1 MSAPPSS
8 IPKVTSMRTNEPT
21 SAPGSSPT
29 PPKAFLEIR
38 MGNGPAIRH
47 QLDETHVVLGRSPD
61 LKLTLDHHTV
71 SRRHAEVFCDP
82 FGRWWIRDLGSTN
95 GTVLNGEDITERV
108 LQPGDFISI
117 GDFTILFTIE
127 TPTQRR
133 GSVSTRELVVRE
145 DSPTAL
151 RTLWDF
157 EPPRIAANHLFTVM
171 DFGRRLLHLEDAGER
186 LNALCELAIKP
197 EFRATMAMVIRLKG
211 ANGLTV
217 LAGPQRPRKE
227 DKDEPY
233 ISRRVLTTLRD
244 TGEPVLAGNL
254 AMGETGNRQNS
265 VDLTI
270 SRDIRALW
278 VVACPLRREDDC
290 LDALYVTLP
299 PECGS
304 VEWLSL
310 FALLAEAFQHSE
322 SAWEARRHA
331 QAHAA
336 IERELDTARQIQ
348 RGLVPNKLDYAGLSV
363 AIGFEPCKWVGGDYA
378 DIVPMP
384 DGRILMSVADVCGK
398 GLQAALISSSLH
410 TMVRAT
416 VDNGRPLVDLVTR
429 LNRHLCSY
437 LPMHSF
443 VTMVCVALDLQT
455 GELECVNAGH
465 PPGIIGSQ
473 DGKIRYLQTAQNPA
487 LGMLDVPLLSETTV
501 LKPGEVL
508 VLYTDGLS
516 ELKNVNKELL
526 GVDEFAAGFGRICAM
541 SSGAH
546 MTELADR
553 LNVMLDTFR
562 GDQLPEDD
570 RAFLLARRKSPAR

>member
-1 MSAPPSS
+1 
-8 IPKVTSMRTNEPT
+8 MRMNEPT
-21 SAPGSSPT
+21 SAPQSA

-117 GDFTILFTIE
+117 GDFTILFTVE
-127 TPTQRR
+127 TPTMRR
-133 GSVSTRELVVRE
+133 GAVSTRELVVRE

-186 LNALCELAIKP
+186 LNALCEIAIKP
-197 EFRATMAMVIRLKG
+197 EFRATMAMVIRLR
-211 ANGLTV
+211 NGSGITV
-217 LAGPQRPRKE
+217 LAGPQRPKKDDR
-227 DKDEPY
+227 DEPY
-233 ISRRVLTTLRD
+233 ISRRVLTTLRE

-254 AMGETGNRQNS
+254 ALGDAKNQAA

-278 VVACPLRREDDC
+278 VVACPLRREEDAI
-290 LDALYVTLP
+290 DALYVTLP

-310 FALLAEAFQHSE
+310 FALVAEAFQHSE

-336 IERELDTARQIQ
+336 IERELETARQIQ
-348 RGLVPNKLDYAGLSV
+348 RGLVPAKLDYPGLSV
-363 AIGFEPCKWVGGDYA
+363 AIGFEPCMWVGGDYV

-384 DGRILMSVADVCGK
+384 DGRVLMS
-398 GLQAALISSSLH
+398 
-410 TMVRAT
+410 
-416 VDNGRPLVDLVTR
+416 
-429 LNRHLCSY
+429 
-437 LPMHSF
+437 
-443 VTMVCVALDLQT
+443 
-455 GELECVNAGH
+455 
-465 PPGIIGSQ
+465 
-473 DGKIRYLQTAQNPA
+473 
-487 LGMLDVPLLSETTV
+487 
-501 LKPGEVL
+501 
-508 VLYTDGLS
+508 
-516 ELKNVNKELL
+516 
-526 GVDEFAAGFGRICAM
+526 
-541 SSGAH
+541 
-546 MTELADR
+546 
-553 LNVMLDTFR
+553 
-562 GDQLPEDD
+562 
-570 RAFLLARRKSPAR
+570 

>member
-1 MSAPPSS
+1 MSAAALRSEPP
-8 IPKVTSMRTNEPT
+8 P
-21 SAPGSSPT
+21 SAPGGG
-29 PPKAFLEIR
+29 PPKAYLEIR
-38 MGNGPAIRH
+38 MGSGPAIRH
-47 QLDETHVVLGRSPD
+47 QLDETQVVLGRAPD

-95 GTVLNGEDITERV
+95 GTLVNGEDITERV
-108 LQPGDFISI
+108 LRPGDTVSI
-117 GDFTILFTIE
+117 GDFTILFAVEAT
-127 TPTQRR
+127 TTHR

-171 DFGRRLLHLEDAGER
+171 DFGRRLLHIEEAGER
-186 LNALCELAIKP
+186 LNALCDLAVKS
-197 EFRATMAMVIRLKG
+197 EFRATMAMVIRLN
-211 ANGLTV
+211 APNAITV
-217 LAGPQRPRKE
+217 LAGPARSRK
-227 DKDEPY
+227 DDRDEPY

-254 AMGETGNRQNS
+254 ALGDAGQKAA
-265 VDLTI
+265 VDLTL

-278 VVACPLRREDDC
+278 VVACPIRREDDEI
-290 LDALYVTLP
+290 DALYVTLP

-310 FALLAEAFQHSE
+310 FALVAEAFQHSE

-336 IERELDTARQIQ
+336 IERELETARQIQ
-348 RGLVPNKLDYAGLSV
+348 RGLVPTNLDYPGLNV

-398 GLQAALISSSLH
+398 GLQASLIASSLH

-416 VDNGRPLVDLVTR
+416 TDNGRSLVDLVER
-429 LNRHLCSY
+429 VNKHLCSY
-437 LPMHSF
+437 LPLHSF
-443 VTMVCVALDLQT
+443 VTMVCVALDLST
-455 GELECVNAGH
+455 GALECVNAGH
-465 PPGIIGSQ
+465 PPGVIGAP
-473 DGKIRYLQTAQNPA
+473 DGSTRFLQAAVNPA
-487 LGMLDVPLLSETTV
+487 LGMVEVPLSSETTV
-501 LKPGEVL
+501 LLPGEVL

-516 ELKNVNKELL
+516 ELKNTHKELL
-526 GVDEFAAGFGRICAM
+526 GVDEFASGFGRICSM

-546 MTELADR
+546 MSELADR
-553 LNVMLDTFR
+553 LNVMLDAFR

-570 RAFLLARRKSPAR
+570 RAFLLARRRPAGAP

>member
-1 MSAPPSS
+1 
-8 IPKVTSMRTNEPT
+8 MRTEPA
-21 SAPGSSPT
+21 SVPGNA

-95 GTVLNGEDITERV
+95 GTLLNGEDITERV
-108 LQPGDFISI
+108 LQPGDYISI
-117 GDFTILFTIE
+117 GDFTILFTVE
-127 TPTQRR
+127 ATAARR

-186 LNALCELAIKP
+186 LNALCDLAIKP
-197 EFRATMAMVIRLKG
+197 EFRATMSMVIRLKG
-211 ANGLTV
+211 TSGITV
-217 LAGPQRPRKE
+217 LAGPARPRK
-227 DKDEPY
+227 DDRDEPY
-233 ISRRVLTTLRD
+233 ISKRVLTTLRD

-254 AMGETGNRQNS
+254 ALGDAGQKSS

-278 VVACPLRREDDC
+278 VVACPIRRDEDAI
-290 LDALYVTLP
+290 DALYVTLP

-310 FALLAEAFQHSE
+310 FALVAEAFQHSE

-336 IERELDTARQIQ
+336 IERELETARQIQ
-348 RGLVPNKLDYAGLSV
+348 RALVPQKLDYPGLSV

-384 DGRILMSVADVCGK
+384 DGRLLMSVADVCGK
-398 GLQAALISSSLH
+398 GLQAALIASMLH

-416 VDNGRPLVDLVTR
+416 VDSGRSLVDLAQR
-429 LNRHLCSY
+429 LNKHLCSY

-443 VTMVCVALDLQT
+443 VTMICVALDLTT
-455 GELECVNAGH
+455 GALECVNAGH
-465 PPGIIGSQ
+465 PPGVIGSP
-473 DGKIRYLQTAQNPA
+473 DGKIRFLQTAVNPA
-487 LGMLDVPLLSETTV
+487 LGMLEVPLTSETTV
-501 LKPGEVL
+501 LRPGEVL

-516 ELKNVNKELL
+516 ELKNSNKELL

-541 SSGAH
+541 SAGAH
-546 MTELADR
+546 MSEVADR

-570 RAFLLARRKSPAR
+570 RAFLLARRKLAGAR

>member
-1 MSAPPSS
+1 
-8 IPKVTSMRTNEPT
+8 MRTPEPL
-21 SAPGSSPT
+21 SSPGTT

-117 GDFTILFTIE
+117 GDFTILFAVE
-127 TPTQRR
+127 AAAGRR
-133 GSVSTRELVVRE
+133 GSVNTRELVVRE

-171 DFGRRLLHLEDAGER
+171 DFGRRLLHVEDAGER
-186 LNALCELAIKP
+186 LNALCEIAIKP
-197 EFRATMAMVIRLKG
+197 EFRATMAMIIRVREG
-211 ANGLTV
+211 SAINV
-217 LAGPQRPRKE
+217 LAGPQRPKR
-227 DKDEPY
+227 DDRDEPY
-233 ISRRVLTTLRD
+233 ISRRVLQTLRE

-254 AMGETGNRQNS
+254 ALGDSKNQAA

-278 VVACPLRREDDC
+278 VVACPLRREEDAI
-290 LDALYVTLP
+290 DALYVTLP

-310 FALLAEAFQHSE
+310 FALVAEAFQHSE

-336 IERELDTARQIQ
+336 IERELETARGIQ
-348 RGLVPNKLDYAGLSV
+348 RGLVPTKLDYTGLSV
-363 AIGFEPCKWVGGDYA
+363 AIGFEPCKWVGGDYV

-416 VDNGRPLVDLVTR
+416 VDNGRPLVDLVQR

-437 LPMHSF
+437 LPMSSF
-443 VTMVCVALDLQT
+443 VTMVCVALDLAT
-455 GELECVNAGH
+455 GELECCNLGH
-465 PPGIIGSQ
+465 PPAVVGTTE
-473 DGKIRYLQTAQNPA
+473 GKIRYLQAAVNPA
-487 LGMLDVPLLSETTV
+487 LGMMEMPLMSEVTV
-501 LKPGEVL
+501 LRPGEVL

-516 ELKNVNKELL
+516 ELKNSNKELL
-526 GVDEFAAGFGRICAM
+526 GVEEFASGFGKICAM
-541 SSGAH
+541 SNGAH
-546 MTELADR
+546 MNELADR

-570 RAFLLARRKSPAR
+570 RAFLLARRKSTTRS